1 MFSRVALAA
10 FLLATACATRE
21 HADDPTRQYIGRLG
35 LGPGI
40 PSHGSLFLEN
50 LVSGDVLSFLG
61 HCWVVLFST
70 LRLLVEVGLYLF
82 MSRGVAVTLGLVW
95 LLLPWWSQRR
105 TRASDLGSVAAK

>member
-1 MFSRVALAA
+1 MSPHVVLAFF
-10 FLLATACATRE
+10 FLVTSSCATHE
-21 HADDPTRQYIGRLG
+21 NADNGTQQDIGRLG
-35 LGPGI
+35 LGAGS
-40 PSHGSLFLEN
+40 PSHGSFEI

>member
-1 MFSRVALAA
+1 MFERAV
-10 FLLATACATRE
+10 LLDAERPC
-21 HADDPTRQYIGRLG
+21 
-35 LGPGI
+35 
-40 PSHGSLFLEN
+40 LEN

-105 TRASDLGSVAAK
+105 TRASDLGSVATK